1 MKRIALLASV
11 AALLAGTGATAATPA
26 QYLVKLNGICRGYT
40 LKLKRLE
47 NTMKQ
52 TTDTKTY
59 DAALQR
65 FFVVW
70 LAEDAQLETIPVPS
84 SMRARMMPIL
94 RLLKKIDV
102 HLRAAAATAR
112 ANAETESRDE
122 WKTITKLVAS
132 INRQL
137 DAAGL
142 RDCGSN
148 QA

>member
-26 QYLVKLNGICRGYT
+26 QYRVTLNGICRGYT

-84 SMRARMMPIL
+84 AMRVRMMPIL
-94 RLLKKIDV
+94 TLLKKIDV

-122 WKTITKLVAS
+122 WKTIVKFVAS

>member
-11 AALLAGTGATAATPA
+11 AALLAGIGATAATPA
-26 QYLVKLNGICRGYT
+26 QYRVKLNGICRGYT
-40 LKLKRLE
+40 LKLKRHE